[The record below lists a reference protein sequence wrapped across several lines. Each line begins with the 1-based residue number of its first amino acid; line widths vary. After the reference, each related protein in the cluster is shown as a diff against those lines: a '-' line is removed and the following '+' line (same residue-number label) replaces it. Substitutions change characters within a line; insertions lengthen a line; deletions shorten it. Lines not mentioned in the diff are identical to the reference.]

1 MPLKFLNQFD
11 DNQII
16 VLLNYVYE
24 ETPTQKVN
32 QVQVFREPKRY
43 DEFGNQVYIVSAW
56 NDGSHVGMYSIQDFT
71 IKEHFSPNV
80 PDARLRDYIAS
91 IFEEEYLNA
100 LREYYA
106 IKADR
111 EIERI
116 KSTLGEG
123 RS

>member
-1 MPLKFLNQFD
+1 MLLTFLNQLE
-11 DNQII
+11 
-16 VLLNYVYE
+16 V
-24 ETPTQKVN
+24 K
-32 QVQVFREPKRY
+32 QVQVFREQNRR
-43 DEFGNQVYIVSAW
+43 DGDNNQEILVNAW
-56 NDGSHVGMYSIQDFT
+56 DNDFHIGVFSIQDFT
-71 IKEHFSPNV
+71 IRDVFGKDNCKKK
-80 PDARLRDYIAS
+80 LREYMAS
-91 IFEEEYLNA
+91 IFGEAYLNC

>member
-1 MPLKFLNQFD
+1 MLLTFLNQLD

-16 VLLNYVYE
+16 DLLNYIYE
-24 ETPTQKVN
+24 QNRRDGDNNQEILVN
-32 QVQVFREPKRY
+32 AWDNDFHIGVF
-43 DEFGNQVYIVSAW
+43 
-56 NDGSHVGMYSIQDFT
+56 SIQDFT
-71 IKEHFSPNV
+71 IRDVFGKDNCKKK
-80 PDARLRDYIAS
+80 LREYMAS
-91 IFEEEYLNA
+91 IFGEAYLNC